1 MQHPTSELIAYLSGE
16 LAPADRERVDAH
28 LAGCAE
34 CRRARDAFREI
45 LDGLR
50 ASAPAPP
57 EVHWGR
63 WRAEL
68 RAKVEARGRRRRWWL
83 SPVPVALS
91 AALAGVLLV
100 FAWQGGVRHAP
111 RPDLPSV
118 EEVAVEQLDLLEDL
132 ELIGHL
138 DRLAPQQEG

>member
-1 MQHPTSELIAYLSGE
+1 MQHPKSELIAHLRGE
-16 LAPADRERVDAH
+16 LTTADRERVDAH
-28 LAGCAE
+28 LAACDE
-34 CRRARDAFREI
+34 CRRARDAFGEI
-45 LDGLR
+45 LDALR

-57 EVHWGR
+57 EIHWGR

-68 RAKVEARGRRRRWWL
+68 QAKVEARGRRRRWWL
-83 SPVPVALS
+83 SPVPIALS

-100 FAWQGGVRHAP
+100 VAWQGGLRQAT
-111 RPDLPSV
+111 RPDVTSI
-118 EEVAVEQLDLLEDL
+118 EEVALEQLDLLEDL